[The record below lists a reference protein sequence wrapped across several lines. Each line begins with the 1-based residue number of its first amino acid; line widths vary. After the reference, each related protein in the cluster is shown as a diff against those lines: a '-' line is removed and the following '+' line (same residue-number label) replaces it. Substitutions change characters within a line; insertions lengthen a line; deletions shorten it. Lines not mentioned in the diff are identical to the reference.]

1 VTFFA
6 ILAVAFGATWL
17 LPERLGGR
25 SLKTAARRAM
35 GVAFI
40 VAGVTHLLMPDSF
53 LAHFPDWTPY
63 PTVLNALSGIAEIVG
78 GLALL
83 LTRGRALRAVGML
96 LALYLVLVFPA
107 NVYVAVADVDV
118 PGLPDVWWYAWARLP
133 FQALFVWWVARSTS
147 LEGTRV
153 DQSLIRPRPRLAKV

>member
-1 VTFFA
+1 VTILA
-6 ILAVAFGATWL
+6 ILAVAFIATWL

-35 GVAFI
+35 GLAFI
-40 VAGVTHLLMPDSF
+40 VAGMTHLLMPDSF

-63 PTVLNALSGIAEIVG
+63 PKVLNALSGIAEMVG

-83 LTRGRALRAVGML
+83 LTRGRARQTVGML

-133 FQALFVWWVARSTS
+133 FQALFVWWVVRSTA
-147 LEGTRV
+147 LEGAH
-153 DQSLIRPRPRLAKV
+153 DHQSRIRPRSRLAKG